1 MSLHGED
8 DVMVCGGSNGVWCAA
23 PWRRQGLMRIALI
36 ATLGLLAPFAAAQG
50 MKPYDSPYYSVLT
63 DVPPERAQEAVLR
76 VTKMFEEYQRRTS
89 GFAGR
94 VTRKMVFELHSD
106 YDRYLRHTEAPGTA
120 GLYTGDRLYAAYRA
134 DTPIDT
140 WHAVQHEGFHQF
152 VDFAMGRNA
161 IPIWANEGLAEYFGE
176 SIWSGDLFFSGAVPP
191 RRLERVQKL
200 IRENGFRSAVAM
212 LNLSHAQWNAEMN
225 VVNYD
230 QAWSMVHFLAH
241 GDGGKYA
248 DEFGRFLTQLRGAAN
263 WQPVWRA
270 NFGTDVEAFDKRWRE
285 YWLALKPD
293 ATVDVYT
300 SATVA
305 TMTSFYGRAF
315 ASKQRFEDWGEL
327 LETAKRSEL
336 KVRAED
342 WLPPGL
348 LKQAL
353 VDVNERGT
361 WELVGSAARKKLVC
375 TLDDGRRIEGEF
387 QIRDERVKSVE
398 VNIRPAKKQKKP

>member
-1 MSLHGED
+1 MSMHRKD
-8 DVMVCGGSNGVWCAA
+8 DVTGARGTQRAPQISHANCLLIMLAACCAA
-23 PWRRQGLMRIALI
+23 PAL
-36 ATLGLLAPFAAAQG
+36 AQG

-63 DVPPERAQEAVLR
+63 DVSPERAQEAVLR
-76 VTKMFEEYQRRTS
+76 VTRMFEEYQRRTA

-94 VTRKMVFELHSD
+94 VNRKLVFELHSD
-106 YDRYLRHTEAPGTA
+106 YDRYLKHTEVPGTA
-120 GLYTGDRLYAAYRA
+120 GLYTGDRLYAAYRENN
-134 DTPIDT
+134 PIDT

-176 SIWSGDLFFSGAVPP
+176 SIWSGDLLHSGAVPP

-200 IRENGFRSAVAM
+200 IRETGFRPIPAM
-212 LNLSHAQWNAEMN
+212 LNLSHAQWNAEGD

-241 GDGGKYA
+241 ADNGKYA
-248 DEFGRFLTQLRGAAN
+248 DAFGRFLTLLRGGAN
-263 WQPVWRA
+263 WQPVWKA
-270 NFGTDVEAFDKRWRE
+270 NFGADIDAFEKRWRE
-285 YWLALKPD
+285 YWLGLKPD

-315 ASKQRFEDWGEL
+315 LSKQRFADWSEL
-327 LETAKRSEL
+327 AETARRSEL
-336 KVRAED
+336 KIDEKN
-342 WLPPGL
+342 WLPPML

-353 VDVNERGT
+353 ADVAERGE
-361 WELVGSAARKKLVC
+361 WQLAGSAGRKKIVC
-375 TLDDGRRIEGEF
+375 TLDDGRRVEGEF
-387 QIRDERVKSVE
+387 QVGDGRIKSVE
-398 VNIRPAKKQKKP
+398 VNVRPPRKNSK